1 MFRLEKLS
9 IPLAVVANGA
19 KLILVDVQ
27 PWHPYENGNVD
38 KTALLGHKYTVAE
51 TGSYEKFTVKV
62 SSATPIITPEQLEA
76 AKEPIF
82 VAFKDCFA
90 KPYRNQNGM
99 YDLSF
104 TAATVSIEK

>member
-1 MFRLEKLS
+1 MIRFEKLS
-9 IPLAVVANGA
+9 IPLAVVTNNA
-19 KLILVDVQ
+19 KLILTDVQ
-27 PWHPYENGNVD
+27 PWYAYENGKVD
-38 KTALLGHKYTVAE
+38 KTSLLGHKYTVAE

-62 SSATPIITPEQLEA
+62 SSPTPIITPEQLEA
-76 AKEPIF
+76 AKDPIF

-104 TAATVSIEK
+104 TASTVSVEK

>member
-1 MFRLEKLS
+1 MIRFEKLS
-9 IPLAVVANGA
+9 IPLAVVVNGA
-19 KLILVDVQ
+19 KMILVDVQ
-27 PWHPYENGNVD
+27 PWHPYENNKAD
-38 KTALLGHKYTVAE
+38 KTSILGYKYTVAE
-51 TGSYEKFTVKV
+51 NGSYEKFTVKV
-62 SSATPIITPEQLEA
+62 STPTPIITPEQLEA